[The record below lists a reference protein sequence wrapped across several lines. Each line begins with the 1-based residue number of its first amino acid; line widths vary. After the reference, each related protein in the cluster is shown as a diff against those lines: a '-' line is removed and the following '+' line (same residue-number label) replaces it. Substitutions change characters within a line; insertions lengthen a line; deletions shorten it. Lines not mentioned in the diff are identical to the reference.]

1 LVLLDLRFVHGEI
14 NEFGDP
20 QIGSVFGL
28 EVLLPMMRQE
38 FGDDLPIVVLS
49 STPKDQM
56 NVAVRAGGALDFIQR
71 IPGVGAQPDEGR
83 TTLQRTLFAH
93 GLIEDP
99 AGIVV
104 GKTLPTLKMLR
115 QARRGAMAARNILL
129 LGETGTGKGLLA
141 NYIHRMSSR
150 RNGPF
155 EAFHAAHRP
164 AELQADELFGHWRG
178 AFTGADRD
186 ASGILERASGGT
198 LFIDEVA
205 DIDLRV
211 QQMLMQPIEERS
223 FRCIG
228 IPPKDRPASQ
238 SLDAL
243 VILAT
248 NRDLYSASADG
259 AFKNDFLNR
268 INAFSIMLPPL
279 RERRE
284 DLPLL
289 IDQLVKILAPGWLG
303 RFLPEAIETMQ
314 QREWKNGNIREL
326 RNIIEHAIANNPH
339 QDITKSDVA
348 ESDISHCAP
357 ALPPNR
363 MPDPSS
369 GSNFPSGLALALGK
383 DIQQLSMQEIEDM
396 KQRLA
401 GEFPKLLGQ
410 SLIFALNLTQNNG
423 KLNPTAASRF
433 LLGNPELTTMQA
445 KQFIKRLLDL
455 DTINGKVSEAF
466 CSTSLYKQ
474 HDLLQGVVTSLTK
487 KQRGGKRKQAESS

>member
-1 LVLLDLRFVHGEI
+1 
-14 NEFGDP
+14 
-20 QIGSVFGL
+20 
-28 EVLLPMMRQE
+28 
-38 FGDDLPIVVLS
+38 
-49 STPKDQM
+49 
-56 NVAVRAGGALDFIQR
+56 
-71 IPGVGAQPDEGR
+71 
-83 TTLQRTLFAH
+83 
-93 GLIEDP
+93 
-99 AGIVV
+99 
-104 GKTLPTLKMLR
+104 
-115 QARRGAMAARNILL
+115 
-129 LGETGTGKGLLA
+129 
-141 NYIHRMSSR
+141 
-150 RNGPF
+150 
-155 EAFHAAHRP
+155 
-164 AELQADELFGHWRG
+164 
-178 AFTGADRD
+178 
-186 ASGILERASGGT
+186 
-198 LFIDEVA
+198 
-205 DIDLRV
+205 
-211 QQMLMQPIEERS
+211 
-223 FRCIG
+223 
-228 IPPKDRPASQ
+228 
-238 SLDAL
+238 
-243 VILAT
+243 
-248 NRDLYSASADG
+248 
-259 AFKNDFLNR
+259 
-268 INAFSIMLPPL
+268 
-279 RERRE
+279 
-284 DLPLL
+284 
-289 IDQLVKILAPGWLG
+289 
-303 RFLPEAIETMQ
+303 MQ